1 MKALTVRPRV
11 PGSAAVTEVA
21 EPPVSDGDLL
31 VEIIEV
37 GVCGT
42 DREIVDGA
50 YGRAPDGDDRLVLGH
65 ESFGQILECPANS
78 GFARG
83 DFVVGI
89 VRRPDPVPCRSCAAG
104 EWDMCLNGLYTERG
118 IGGRHGYASER
129 VRLESAFAVKVDPA
143 LCTVGVLLEPASV
156 VAKAWD
162 HIDRIGARTSWRPRR
177 VTVLGAG
184 PIGLLGALMG
194 VQRGLEVHVHDRI
207 EEGLKPKLVAA
218 LGARYHGADLSAAC
232 RDADV
237 ILECT
242 GVGQLALAA
251 MREAPAGA
259 IVCLTGISSGHR
271 AISIDA
277 GRLNDSLVLENHV
290 VFGSVNANRRHFTAA
305 LDALVRADVRWL
317 ERLITRRVVLEDWQS
332 AFRHSPEDVK
342 TVIRIAPVG

>member
-1 MKALTVRPRV
+1 M
-11 PGSAAVTEVA
+11 TEVG

-31 VEIIEV
+31 VRIIEI

-42 DREIVDGA
+42 DREIVDGT

-65 ESFGQILECPANS
+65 ESFGQVLECPAKS

-118 IGGRHGYASER
+118 TGGRHGYGSER
-129 VRLESAFAVKVDPA
+129 VRLESAFAVRVD
-143 LCTVGVLLEPASV
+143 
-156 VAKAWD
+156 
-162 HIDRIGARTSWRPRR
+162 
-177 VTVLGAG
+177 
-184 PIGLLGALMG
+184 
-194 VQRGLEVHVHDRI
+194 
-207 EEGLKPKLVAA
+207 AA
-218 LGARYHGADLSAAC
+218 LGARYHGADLPAAC

-277 GRLNDSLVLENHV
+277 GKLNDSLVLENHV

-305 LDALVRADVRWL
+305 LDAFARADTRWL
-317 ERLITRRVVLEDWQS
+317 ERLITRRVELDDWQS
-332 AFRHSPEDVK
+332 AFRHLPEDVK
-342 TVIRIAPVG
+342 TVIRIAPEG